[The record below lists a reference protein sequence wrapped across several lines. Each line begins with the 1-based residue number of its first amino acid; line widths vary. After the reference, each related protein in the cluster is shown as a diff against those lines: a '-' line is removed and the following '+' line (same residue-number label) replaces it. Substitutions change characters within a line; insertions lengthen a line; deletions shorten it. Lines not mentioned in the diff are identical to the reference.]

1 MANYITYL
9 KRLLESNVRAFNVGA
24 NTGHYLS
31 LVYDSKWINIS
42 NSSMLTLRATPYKL
56 MDGIPGYIIY
66 AVRILQASD
75 AGVTPRTGSPTTI
88 IQLRYGSNYFNLTG
102 DLDLTTLRGVNAN
115 ARVVTTGPT
124 GGSGAYSIS
133 QVVGASVYL
142 TNSSNSEF
150 AGGATNNVLH
160 IKMAYHLLKAED

>member
-1 MANYITYL
+1 MGNYITYL
-9 KRLLESNVRAFNVGA
+9 KQLLESNIRASSIRVNP
-24 NTGHYLS
+24 GHYLS
-31 LVYDSKWINIS
+31 LVYDSKWTDIS
-42 NSSMLTLRATPYKL
+42 NARMLTLRANPYKL

-75 AGVTPRTGSPTTI
+75 IGVTPRTGSPTTI
-88 IQLRYGSNYFNLTG
+88 IQLRYGSSYFNLTG
-102 DLDLTTLRGVNAN
+102 NLDLTTLRGVNAN

-124 GGSGAYSIS
+124 GGSGSYSIN
-133 QVVGASVYL
+133 QVVGAPVYL

-150 AGGATNNVLH
+150 AGGAANNVLH